1 MHRQPHFQLER
12 KRLRQQPHKIR
23 ATASE
28 PYLANADP
36 KPGTQDRKLRQI
48 TIAAQREHPPFKR
61 ETPLTDRP
69 DKCIFMIEANE
80 AVPAQIS
87 DVRRRTPEA
96 AVTGP
101 PESHGS
107 KAMP

>member
-36 KPGTQDRKLRQI
+36 KPGAQSRELCKI
-48 TIAAQREHPPFKR
+48 TVTPQREHPPFQR
-61 ETPLTDRP
+61 ETALADP
-69 DKCIFMIEANE
+69 
-80 AVPAQIS
+80 
-87 DVRRRTPEA
+87 
-96 AVTGP
+96 TG
-101 PESHGS
+101 
-107 KAMP
+107 